1 MNAKNITATVA
12 SRTDWVR
19 LARREDSQIDY
30 SDAPPTKPD
39 KRRCIFVRLPDGQR
53 VPVNR
58 PGHGS

>member
-30 SDAPPTKPD
+30 SDAPPTKPS
-39 KRRCIFVRLPDGQR
+39 KRRRMRVRLPDGQR
-53 VPVNR
+53 VPVK
-58 PGHGS
+58 